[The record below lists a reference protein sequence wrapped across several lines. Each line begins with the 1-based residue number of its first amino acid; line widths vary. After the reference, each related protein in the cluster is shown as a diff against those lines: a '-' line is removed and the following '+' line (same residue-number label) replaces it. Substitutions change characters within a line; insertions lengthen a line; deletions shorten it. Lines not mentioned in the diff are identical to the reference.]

1 LKKTSGFASYVLK
14 ISPLY
19 FAVFVMRFSFSF
31 TVVALQWII
40 PNPFDRGVV
49 SAAYPFME
57 MSSALFLGLIIDR
70 FGRKW
75 IIVSA
80 LIASSVVSFTFT
92 LSRAV
97 GSLILIHAVQGVLAS
112 AIVISTLALLT
123 DTAKVGSR
131 GREMGIYD
139 FSTIAGYGLGFLFAI
154 LLISGNP
161 LRADIPFY
169 VGALVALCGGVIC
182 ALILKDSRPI
192 WSQLFSARQNLREIA
207 TSKSTLSLLP
217 TWFVLMTLIGV
228 ALTYTREIT
237 SILIPGQFPIF
248 GHGLTESTN
257 LRVGIETAIIFLLG
271 IGLLALSQTSFGSL
285 SDRIGRTKVAL
296 IGQVS
301 LLGILLTLS
310 AAIVY
315 PLNKIIILL
324 LLALFGIGLLAF
336 APAALAELADVAPET
351 GRASTM
357 GLYSL
362 TIGAGTIFGPLAG
375 GALLAEYGISTGFS
389 VLFASLALLMVVI
402 IIPRL
407 GKNLDSEKNIF

>member
-1 LKKTSGFASYVLK
+1 
-14 ISPLY
+14 
-19 FAVFVMRFSFSF
+19 MRFSFSF

-75 IIVSA
+75 IIVTA
-80 LIASSVVSFTFT
+80 LVASSAVSFSFT
-92 LSRAV
+92 LTRAV

-131 GREMGIYD
+131 GREMGFYD
-139 FSTIAGYGLGFLFAI
+139 FSTIAGYGFGFLFAI
-154 LLISGNP
+154 LLISGSP
-161 LRADIPFY
+161 LRANIPFY
-169 VGALVALCGGVIC
+169 VGALVALFGGVIC
-182 ALILKDSRPI
+182 ALILKDFRPI
-192 WSQLFSARQNLREIA
+192 RAQLFSAGENLREIA
-207 TSKSTLSLLP
+207 TNKATIFLIP

-237 SILIPGQFPIF
+237 SILIPGQFPLF
-248 GHGLTESTN
+248 GYGLSERTN
-257 LRVGIETAIIFLLG
+257 LRVGIETVIIFLLG

-285 SDRIGRTKVAL
+285 SDRIGRTKVVL

-310 AAIVY
+310 FALIY
-315 PLNKIIILL
+315 PFDRIILVL

-336 APAALAELADVAPET
+336 APSALAELADVAPET
-351 GRASTM
+351 GRGSTM

-375 GALLAEYGISTGFS
+375 GALLAKYGISTGLS
-389 VLFASLALLMVVI
+389 VLFAFLALLMVVI
-402 IIPRL
+402 VIPRL
-407 GKNLDSEKNIF
+407 WVKV